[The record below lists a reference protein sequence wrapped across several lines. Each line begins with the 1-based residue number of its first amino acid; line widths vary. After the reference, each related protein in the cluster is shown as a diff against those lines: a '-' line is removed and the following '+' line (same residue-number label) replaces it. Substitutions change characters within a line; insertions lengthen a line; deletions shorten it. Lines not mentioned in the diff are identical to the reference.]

1 MVLYFYNVIF
11 FDMDLLFLVEGH
23 VRFSAEVVGGPSH
36 GRVQLLPIVQLE

>member
-11 FDMDLLFLVEGH
+11 FDTDLLFLVEDH
-23 VRFSAEVVGGPSH
+23 VRFSTEVVGGPGA